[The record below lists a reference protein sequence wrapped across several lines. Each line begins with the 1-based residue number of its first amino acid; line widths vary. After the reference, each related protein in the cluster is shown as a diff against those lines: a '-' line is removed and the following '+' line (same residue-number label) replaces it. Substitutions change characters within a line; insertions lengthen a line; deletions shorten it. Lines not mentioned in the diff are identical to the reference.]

1 MNCPFC
7 KSNNTS
13 VIDSRD
19 TYDGIRRRRQCENC
33 GQRFTTYERLM
44 ANAVVVV
51 KRDGRREEFNR
62 QKLADGIRKACSK
75 RPAALAAIDDMVVQ
89 IEADIQR
96 LNKPELPS
104 RYIGE
109 LVMDKLK
116 EIDQVAYVR
125 FASVYREFKGVNSFR
140 ELIETLNRPPA
151 AATTG
156 KRALVSRARPLG
168 QLALLPAMEV
178 SVEVPKREESNRR
191 KGRIRGPMKKTQ
203 APLKPVPDT
212 R

>member
-44 ANAVVVV
+44 ANAVIVV

-75 RPAALAAIDDMVVQ
+75 RPVALASVDDMVVQ

-109 LVMDKLK
+109 LVMEKLK
-116 EIDQVAYVR
+116 EVDQVAYVR
-125 FASVYREFKGVNSFR
+125 FASVYREFKDVDGFR
-140 ELIETLNRPPA
+140 EAIETLHQPLA
-151 AATTG
+151 AAVV
-156 KRALVSRARPLG
+156 KRPSMPRVRPLG

-178 SVEVPKREESNRR
+178 AVATPKKAETAQR
-191 KGRIRGPMKKTQ
+191 KGRIRGPMKRIQ
-203 APLKPVPDT
+203 APLKPIPDT